1 LRRPARHGKKRLAP
15 AALQRAG
22 TGGEMAFKGF
32 DLTGKVALV
41 TGGNG
46 GIGLAMAEAVA
57 QAGADIAIWGQNA
70 AKNGAARARLEAT
83 GQRVLVQQVDV
94 GSSAAV
100 DAAFAETLD
109 RLGRVDGCFANAGIG
124 GSHRGGFADMTDDE
138 WDRVMK
144 INLDAVFYTFRAAA
158 RHMVARGGGGALVGT
173 ASLAAL
179 MGAARAEH
187 YGATKGAVVSMC
199 RALAV
204 EYARHGI
211 RANAILPGWV
221 QTDMTEK
228 RFADERFAA
237 AVMPRMPMRRWGNP
251 DDFAGIAVYLMS
263 DASRWHTGDSFVIDG
278 GYVLF

>member
-1 LRRPARHGKKRLAP
+1 M
-15 AALQRAG
+15 AAAMRRAG
-22 TGGEMAFKGF
+22 EEGYSMAFKAF

-57 QAGADIAIWGQNA
+57 QAGADVAIWGQNP
-70 AKNGAARARLEAT
+70 AKNEAARARLQAT
-83 GQRVLVQQVDV
+83 GRRVLVQDV
-94 GSSAAV
+94 NVGDSAAV
-100 DAAFAETLD
+100 QAGFDEAVAT
-109 RLGRVDGCFANAGIG
+109 LGRVDGCFANAGIG
-124 GSHRGGFADMTDDE
+124 GSHRGGFADMGDEE

-144 INLDAVFYTFRAAA
+144 INLDGVFYTFRAAA
-158 RHMVARGGGGALVGT
+158 RHMMARGGGGALIGT
-173 ASLAAL
+173 ASLAAI
-179 MGAARAEH
+179 MGSARNEH
-187 YGATKGAVVSMC
+187 YGATKGAVVSMV
-199 RALAV
+199 RGLAV

-221 QTDMTEK
+221 ETEMTEK
-228 RFADERFAA
+228 LFNDARFSA
-237 AVMPRMPMRRWGNP
+237 AVMPRMPMKRWGSP

>member
-1 LRRPARHGKKRLAP
+1 
-15 AALQRAG
+15 
-22 TGGEMAFKGF
+22 MAFTGF

-46 GIGLAMAEAVA
+46 GIGLAMAEALA
-57 QAGADIAIWGQNA
+57 QAGADVAIWGQSP
-70 AKNGAARARLEAT
+70 AKNEAARDRLAAT
-83 GQRVLVQQVDV
+83 GRSVLVQQVDV

-100 DAAFAETLD
+100 DAAFAETVAT
-109 RLGRVDGCFANAGIG
+109 LGRVDGCFANAGVG
-124 GSHRGGFADMTDDE
+124 GGGKAGFAGITDAE
-138 WDRVMK
+138 WDNVVK

-158 RHMVARGGGGALVGT
+158 RHMVERGGGGALVAT
-173 ASLAAL
+173 SSMAAI
-179 MGAARAEH
+179 MGAARNEH
-187 YGATKGAVVSMC
+187 YGATKGAVISMC

-221 QTDMTEK
+221 ETEMTEK
-228 RFADERFAA
+228 LFADPRFAG
-237 AVMPRMPMRRWGNP
+237 AVMPRMPMRRWGRP

-263 DASRWHTGDSFVIDG
+263 DASRWHTGDTLLIDG